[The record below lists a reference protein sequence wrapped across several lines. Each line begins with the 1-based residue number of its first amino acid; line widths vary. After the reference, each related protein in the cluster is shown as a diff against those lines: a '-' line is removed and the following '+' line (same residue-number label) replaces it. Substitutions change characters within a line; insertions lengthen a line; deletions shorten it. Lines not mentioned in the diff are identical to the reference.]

1 MRKKKG
7 WRCLMALVLSITMLV
22 PAQAAYAAG
31 GQAEE
36 SGLDVH
42 ADGRAADADGF
53 EIEDGGVEE
62 VYRDSYGSGDTGR
75 GDKH

>member
-42 ADGRAADADGF
+42 ADGRA
-53 EIEDGGVEE
+53 
-62 VYRDSYGSGDTGR
+62 
-75 GDKH
+75 